1 MNFAHTQK
9 SSFTIVVQKSLL
21 KSQIMNLESQKWQ
34 VLFFNLLLLLLKFD
48 ILKGTKIEGEPI
60 LGFWVLIKTNSKS
73 KQNLNQFLK
82 GQSLATKLIVA
93 LGYKLTQY
101 LFIEGEFWQIYQWIT
116 SSSSIL
122 HVCKISRKLKIN
134 SYVIN
139 KFLNCK
145 CNLKL
150 CMKYKIIDYIVN
162 NIRLTQKLTCVL
174 RA

>member
-1 MNFAHTQK
+1 MTGLDYNWIKRRMNFAHTQK
-9 SSFTIVVQKSLL
+9 SYFTIVIQKSLL
-21 KSQIMNLESQKWQ
+21 KSQIMNLESQKSQ
-34 VLFFNLLLLLLKFD
+34 VLFFGLLLLKFD

-101 LFIEGEFWQIYQWIT
+101 LFIEGEFWQIHHWIT

-145 CNLKL
+145 FL
-150 CMKYKIIDYIVN
+150 
-162 NIRLTQKLTCVL
+162 
-174 RA
+174 